1 MVDWTD
7 EGIVLAARP
16 HGEGSAVVVLLTRT
30 HGRHAGLVRGA
41 FSGRARGLYQTGNRV
56 TAEWRARL
64 AEHLGNFSCE
74 LAQGYAAGAL
84 DDPLRLAGLTAACAV
99 AEASLPEREP
109 HPRVHDGLVALLEAM
124 TLPELGDAWI
134 AAYVRW
140 EIGVLADLGYGLD
153 LDSCAATGANDD
165 LAFVSPRSGRAVS
178 LVAGE
183 PYRDRLLA
191 LPRFLVGQA
200 GSGVGSGDPDDLFR
214 GLALS
219 GFFLERHVFATHGRQ
234 PPPARTRFV
243 ERFARG
249 ATVSGGGSDT

>member
-1 MVDWTD
+1 MVEWSD

-16 HGEGSAVVVLLTRT
+16 HGEGSAVVTLLTRG
-30 HGRHAGLVRGA
+30 HGRHAALVRGA
-41 FSGRARGLYQTGNRV
+41 FSGRARGMYQTGNRV

-64 AEHLGNFSCE
+64 AEHLGAYTCE
-74 LAQGYAAGAL
+74 LSHGYAAAAL
-84 DDPLRLAGLTAACAV
+84 DDPLKLAGLTAACAV

-109 HPRVHDGLVALLEAM
+109 HPRVHDGLLALLDAM
-124 TLPELGDAWI
+124 ERPELGDAWI
-134 AAYVRW
+134 AAYVSW
-140 EIGVLADLGYGLD
+140 EVGVLADLGYGLD
-153 LDSCAATGANDD
+153 LESCAATGANDD
-165 LAFVSPRSGRAVS
+165 LAYVSPRSGRAVS
-178 LVAGE
+178 LAAGE

-191 LPRFLVGQA
+191 LPRFLIGR
-200 GSGVGSGDPDDLFR
+200 GGGDGDDLFR

-249 ATVSGGGSDT
+249 VTVSGGGSDT

>member
-7 EGIVLAARP
+7 EGVVLAARP
-16 HGEGSAVVVLLTRT
+16 HGEGSAVVVLLTQA

-41 FSGRARGLYQTGNRV
+41 FSGRSRGLYQAGNRV
-56 TAEWRARL
+56 RAEWRARL
-64 AEHLGNFSCE
+64 SEHLGNYSCE
-74 LAQGYAAGAL
+74 LSRGYAAEAL
-84 DDPLRLAGLTAACAV
+84 EDPLKLAGLSAACAV

-124 TLPELGDAWI
+124 ADPDLGDAWI

-140 EIGVLADLGYGLD
+140 EIGLLADLGYGLD

-165 LAFVSPRSGRAVS
+165 LAYVSPRTGRAVS
-178 LVAGE
+178 LAAGE
-183 PYRDRLLA
+183 AYRDRLLA
-191 LPRFLVGQA
+191 LPRFLIGQA
-200 GSGVGSGDPDDLFR
+200 GAGDADDLFR

-249 ATVSGGGSDT
+249 ATVSGGGSSL

>member
-16 HGEGSAVVVLLTRT
+16 HGEGSAVVVLLTRE

-41 FSGRARGLYQTGNRV
+41 FSGRARGLYQPGNRV

-64 AEHLGNFSCE
+64 AEHLGNYVCE
-74 LAQGYAAGAL
+74 LAQGHAAAVL
-84 DDPLRLAGLTAACAV
+84 DEPLKLAALTAACAV
-99 AEASLPEREP
+99 AEVSLPEREP
-109 HPRVHDGLVALLEAM
+109 HPRVHDGLLALLDAM
-124 TLPELGDAWI
+124 AMPDIGDAWI
-134 AAYVRW
+134 AGYVRW

-153 LDSCAATGANDD
+153 LDSCAVTGRNDE
-165 LAFVSPRSGRAVS
+165 LAYVSPRSGRAVS
-178 LVAGE
+178 LSAGE

-191 LPRFLVGQA
+191 LPRFLIGQA
-200 GSGVGSGDPDDLFR
+200 GSGAGGADPDDLFR

-219 GFFLERHVFATHGRQ
+219 GFFLERHVFATHGRL

-243 ERFARG
+243 ERFARD
-249 ATVSGGGSDT
+249 ATISGGGTET